1 MYQETSILEAQCRA
15 EILTKYVLTQ
25 LNQGWLDDEP
35 LEIDDPDHTKPENWD
50 EEHGGEWTPRK
61 IDNPKCED
69 GGCGVWKPPLKMNPN
84 YRGKWKAPL
93 IKNPNYQGV
102 WRAREIPNPEYVA
115 ITKPH
120 FELIGA
126 IGIDLWTMDGG
137 IMFDN
142 ILITHNESVAR
153 DVREKH
159 WKPKFDAEVKQI
171 AAENEEKQY
180 HNILKAP
187 STIKVCD
194 WNVSMHEQVFT
205 SSHFHVG
212 RSPTRF

>member
-1 MYQETSILEAQCRA
+1 MINLF
-15 EILTKYVLTQ
+15 VDQ

-35 LEIDDPDHTKPENWD
+35 LEIDDPDQTKPENWD
-50 EEHGGEWTPRK
+50 EEHKGEWRPRK

-69 GGCGVWKPPLKMNPN
+69 GGCGVWKPPLKLNPK

-93 IKNPNYQGV
+93 IKNPKYQGV

-115 ITKPH
+115 ITKPN
-120 FELIGA
+120 FELIGG

-171 AAENEEKQY
+171 AVENEEKQY

-187 STIKVCD
+187 STIKVCA
-194 WNVSMHEQVFT
+194 WNESGMYGFKDSFPLAKGEFPCRPLAH
-205 SSHFHVG
+205 
-212 RSPTRF
+212 